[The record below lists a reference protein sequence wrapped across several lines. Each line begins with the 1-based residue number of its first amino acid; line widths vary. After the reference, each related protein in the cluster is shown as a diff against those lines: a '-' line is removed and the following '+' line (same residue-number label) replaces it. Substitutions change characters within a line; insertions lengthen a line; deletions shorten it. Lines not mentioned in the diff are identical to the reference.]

1 MKQRTVWHWESR
13 MSKGNISQ
21 VGVIHNNKN
30 TVKEDIIRI
39 RCLSS
44 KPGFGWDVHMRV
56 DEAMTL
62 VAGLSKTLIRL
73 MYIDEKSFIKSAKLK

>member
-1 MKQRTVWHWESR
+1 MKQRTVWHGESR
-13 MSKGNISQ
+13 MSKGNFTQ
-21 VGVIHNNKN
+21 VGVIHKNKQ

-73 MYIDEKSFIKSAKLK
+73 MYCDEKSFIKSAKLK